1 MVTTKV
7 LSNGIKVVVK
17 RMEGL
22 LSVTMGILVGTGAAY
37 ERDDEDGI
45 SHFIEHMQFKGTD
58 TRTAFEISDAFDALG
73 TQVNAFT
80 GKDLTCY
87 YAKATSDHARESFA
101 LLADLFLNA
110 AFPEE
115 EMAREKGVVVEEI
128 NMDEDS
134 PEDLCLDLLARAAY
148 GNENYGRNI
157 LGPAENV
164 ERFTREDL
172 FRYKAERY
180 CPENIVVSFAG
191 NLDESLALDLAEEF
205 LGGMKGKAFVN
216 RKKHVL
222 YRHGNLFK
230 KKPIEQA
237 HFALSFPAIER
248 NHPDYAATQVM
259 NVILGGGMSSRL
271 FKRVREEL
279 GLAYSVY
286 SYLTHY
292 EEAGSLSVYAG
303 VGANKAED
311 AVAAVVDVLNKFQ
324 KEGVSEE
331 EFKRGREQLKSSTI
345 FSQENTSSQMLL
357 YGKNML
363 YTGKVYDF
371 EARMAEIAELKLS
384 DIIRVIGNNF
394 DYSRVAVS
402 SVGNLKKPVEITS
415 L

>member
-115 EMAREKGVVVEEI
+115 EMVREKGVVVEEI